1 MKNSRAA
8 MQPIPSEFSTL
19 QEATHS
25 LALIIL
31 GSCHWWLTKRNT
43 MFSLAASHATLVEG
57 VPPSD
62 ELPTSQLSIFMTELE
77 QWNVAF
83 KAVWRRAKS
92 PQGEAIF
99 KKAALVRLFYL
110 SSYLWLASGA
120 SNSQVSHRFTRE
132 LEEVIHLSTTL
143 MELPGDSVIDASFSL
158 DTRIVLPLTI
168 VGFFYRHRA
177 CRRRVIDIFSKLS
190 RREGLWDTLWTGK
203 VIAWVAQQEEVGLT
217 DEEYVP
223 DDAVLRVTSLDTDTV
238 KRSTLVCGVQNVRGL
253 KSKTGLRE
261 TVIYW

>member
-8 MQPIPSEFSTL
+8 MKLIPSEFSTL

-25 LALIIL
+25 LALIVL
-31 GSCHWWLTKRNT
+31 GSCHWWLTNRNS
-43 MFSLAASHATLVEG
+43 MFNPNPSHAPWVESF
-57 VPPSD
+57 PPP
-62 ELPTSQLSIFMTELE
+62 LPTLQLSIFMTEFQ

-83 KAVWRRAKS
+83 KTVWRRAKS
-92 PQGEAIF
+92 PQGRALF
-99 KKAALVRLFYL
+99 KRTALVRLFYL
-110 SSYLWLASGA
+110 SSYIWLASGA
-120 SNSQVSHRFTRE
+120 SNSQVSRRFTQE
-132 LEEVIHLSTTL
+132 LVEVIDLSKSL
-143 MELPGDSVIDASFSL
+143 IELPGDSVIDASFSL

-177 CRRRVIDIFSKLS
+177 CRRSVIDIFSKLS

-203 VIAWVAQQEEVGLT
+203 VIAWIAQQEEVGLT

-223 DDAVLRVTSLDTDTV
+223 DDAIMRVTSLDTDTV
-238 KRSTLVCGVQNVRGL
+238 KRSTLIRGIQNVRGS
-253 KSKTGLRE
+253 KSKTVLRE